1 MKKTL
6 LSVLFCAAAL
16 FTNAATINYTVDN
29 SIFPN
34 PERGFYLHTEEHV
47 TKSSPTCLSSSSLEA
62 HKTGDCGT
70 LVLIVYYLDNFLTT
84 AELPSEI
91 LTGFDTDMQKLRNKG
106 MKCILRFAYPQGTY
120 GKGANESGKDAT
132 LDIALA
138 HLSQYKQH
146 IQDNADVIF
155 VVQAGF
161 VGAWGEWYYS
171 DNFGNQTSNMTAN
184 RTILV
189 DSLLKAVPENRFIQ
203 LRTPLFKTDYVG
215 DTKPLTKAE
224 AYKNTKKARI
234 GHHNDAFLYDY
245 DNQGTYSDTAKQ
257 KPYLAQET
265 LYVPMGGECDV
276 YDKDLAKVYCTR
288 EKTVADM
295 SRLHWTYINK
305 GYAEAT
311 TQMWRDNGTFEE
323 LNRYMGYRF
332 QLVSAT
338 LPEQAQA
345 GAKANINIK
354 IKNVG
359 YAPLYNE
366 RPAYLVLKGS
376 NNTYS
381 IKLQSDPRSWLPN
394 GAETII
400 NEQVKI
406 PSTVPSGTYQL
417 YLNLPDAYA
426 SLASKPAFSVR
437 FANTNVWESSTGMNK
452 LNASIQVTND
462 GTVPVDPDDAI
473 TLPATLD
480 INNVNAVSEDMT
492 YYNTNYFD
500 FGPTSAANLDRWA
513 EWQINLQYPGEYI
526 ITEDALSV
534 DMGGWYLG
542 HHWQLDLLDAS
553 KNVVSTHTTAE
564 VWSEGI
570 IQDTLTWDMSAVAKG
585 IYTLRVKNATEWG
598 QPKLK
603 SLTLE
608 YDGELPD
615 PQAIN
620 QTIVPFDPNAP
631 MYDILG
637 RRVNASYKGIV
648 IQNNS
653 KYMLW

>member
-6 LSVLFCAAAL
+6 LSVLFCAAAIV
-16 FTNAATINYTVDN
+16 TNAATINYTADN

-34 PERGFYLHTEEHV
+34 PERGFYLHTENHV
-47 TKSSPTCLSSSSLEA
+47 YKGSPTCLSSSELEA

-70 LVLIVYYLDNFLTT
+70 LVLMVCYLDSFLTT
-84 AELPSEI
+84 PTLPSEV

-120 GKGANESGKDAT
+120 GKGSNESGKDAT

-146 IQDNADVIF
+146 LKDNADVIY
-155 VVQAGF
+155 VVQAGI

-171 DNFGNQTSNMTAN
+171 DNFGNQTSHMNEKRKT
-184 RTILV
+184 LV
-189 DSLLKAVPENRFIQ
+189 DSLLKIVPEDRYIQ
-203 LRTPLFKTDYVG
+203 LRTPLFKTEYVG
-215 DTKPLTKAE
+215 DTKPLKASE
-224 AYKNTKKARI
+224 AYQNTPKARI
-234 GHHNDAFLYDY
+234 GHHNDAFLFDY
-245 DNQGTYSDTAKQ
+245 DNQGTYNDTAKQ

-276 YDKDLAKVYCTR
+276 YDTVLAKVYCTR

-305 GYAEAT
+305 GYATQT
-311 TQMWRDNGTFEE
+311 TNMWRKNGTFDE
-323 LNRYMGYRF
+323 LNRDMGYRY

-345 GAKANINIK
+345 GAKANVSIK

-366 RPAYLVLKGS
+366 RPAYLVLKG
-376 NNTYS
+376 NNKTYS
-381 IKLQSDPRSWLPN
+381 IKLATDPRTWLPN
-394 GAETII
+394 GVETNIT
-400 NEQVKI
+400 EQVKI

-452 LNASIQVTND
+452 LNASIQVTDD

-500 FGPTSAANLDRWA
+500 FGPGDGTNTGRWA
-513 EWQINLQYPGEYI
+513 EWQVNLKYPGEYFVSAI
-526 ITEDALSV
+526 GA
-534 DMGGWYLG
+534 YPNG
-542 HHWQLDLLDAS
+542 HQWQIELQNSGAEAYSIPAS
-553 KNVVSTHTTAE
+553 WTTGEEFLENPDSIKWNLTNVPAGVYMLRIKN
-564 VWSEGI
+564 I
-570 IQDTLTWDMSAVAKG
+570 M
-585 IYTLRVKNATEWG
+585 EWG

-608 YDGELPD
+608 YDGEIPN
-615 PQAIN
+615 PQAIDE
-620 QTIVPFDPNAP
+620 TFVPLDKNAP

-637 RRVNASYKGIV
+637 RRVNATYKGIV
-648 IQNNS
+648 IQNKQ
-653 KYMLW
+653 KYILW

>member
-6 LSVLFCAAAL
+6 LSVLFCAAAIV
-16 FTNAATINYTVDN
+16 TNAATINYTADN

-34 PERGFYLHTEEHV
+34 PERGFYLHTEKHV
-47 TKSSPTCLSSSSLEA
+47 SKSSATCLSSSSLEA

-70 LVLIVYYLDNFLTT
+70 LVLIVYYLDNFVKT
-84 AELPSEI
+84 ATLPEEI
-91 LTGFDTDMQKLRNKG
+91 LTGFDQDMQKLRDKG
-106 MKCILRFAYPQGTY
+106 MKCVLRFAYAQGTY
-120 GKGANESGKDAT
+120 GSGSSESAKDAT
-132 LDIALA
+132 LAIALG

-146 IQDNADVIF
+146 LQDNADVIY
-155 VVQAGF
+155 VVQAGI

-171 DNFGNQTSNMTAN
+171 DNFGNQTSHLTAN
-184 RTILV
+184 RRTLI
-189 DSLLKAVPENRFIQ
+189 DSLLKIVPADRCIQ
-203 LRTPLFKTDYVG
+203 LRTPLFKTEYIG
-215 DTKPLTKAE
+215 DTKPLTKAD
-224 AYKNTKKARI
+224 AYKDIPRARI

-245 DNQGTYSDTAKQ
+245 DNMGTYNDTAKQ

-276 YDKDLAKVYCTR
+276 DSTELAQIFCSR

-305 GYAEAT
+305 GYALKT
-311 TQMWRDNGTFEE
+311 TNMWRNNGTFDE

-332 QLVSAT
+332 QLVNAT
-338 LPEQAQA
+338 LPEQANA

-366 RPAYLVLKGS
+366 RPAYLVLKS
-376 NNTYS
+376 SSKTYS
-381 IKLQSDPRSWLPN
+381 IKLESDPRTWLPN
-394 GAETII
+394 GVETVI

-406 PSTVPSGTYQL
+406 PSTVPSGTYQM

-452 LNASIQVTND
+452 LNASIQITND
-462 GTVPVDPDDAI
+462 GSIPVDPDDAI

-492 YYNTNYFD
+492 YYNTSYFD
-500 FGPTSAANLDRWA
+500 FGPDDAANLDRWA
-513 EWQINLQYPGEYI
+513 EWQVNLKYPGEYI
-526 ITEDALSV
+526 VSAIGA
-534 DMGGWYLG
+534 YPNG
-542 HHWQLDLLDAS
+542 HQWKLELLNSGA
-553 KNVVSTHTTAE
+553 
-564 VWSEGI
+564 
-570 IQDTLTWDMSAVAKG
+570 DTLGLPESWATGEEVVDNAERHWVLTNVPAGVYM
-585 IYTLRVKNATEWG
+585 LRVTNIMPYG

-608 YDGELPD
+608 YDGVIPID
-615 PQAIN
+615 PQAIEE
-620 QTIVPFDPNAP
+620 ISVPLDINAP
-631 MYDILG
+631 MYDITG
-637 RRVNASYKGIV
+637 RRVNASYRGV
-648 IQNNS
+648 ILQNGH
-653 KYMLW
+653 KYIIW

>member
-6 LSVLFCAAAL
+6 LSVLFCAAAIV
-16 FTNAATINYTVDN
+16 TNAATINYTADN

-34 PERGFYLHTEEHV
+34 PERGFYLHTEKHV
-47 TKSSPTCLSSSSLEA
+47 SKSSPTCLSSSSLEA
-62 HKTGDCGT
+62 HKSEDSGT

-91 LTGFDTDMQKLRNKG
+91 LTGFDTDMQKLRDKG

-120 GKGANESGKDAT
+120 GEGDNESGADAT
-132 LDIALA
+132 LSIALQ
-138 HLSQYKQH
+138 HLSQYKQKLK
-146 IQDNADVIF
+146 DNADVIY

-171 DNFGNQTSNMTAN
+171 DNFGNQTSYMTTN
-184 RTILV
+184 RRILV
-189 DSLLKAVPENRFIQ
+189 DSLLKAVPSNRFIQ
-203 LRTPLFKTDYVG
+203 LRTPLFKTDYIG

-224 AYKNTKKARI
+224 AYKNTPKARI

-276 YDKDLAKVYCTR
+276 YKESLAKVYCTR

-311 TQMWRDNGTFEE
+311 TQMWRNNGTFDE

-338 LPEQAQA
+338 FPEQAQA
-345 GAKANINIK
+345 GAKASISIK

-366 RPAYLVLKGS
+366 RPAYLVLKG
-376 NNTYS
+376 NNKTYS
-381 IKLQSDPRSWLPN
+381 IKLASDPRTWLPN
-394 GAETII
+394 GVETNIA
-400 NEQVKI
+400 EQVKI

-500 FGPTSAANLDRWA
+500 FGPGDAANLDRWA
-513 EWQINLQYPGEYI
+513 EWQVNLKYPGEYI
-526 ITEDALSV
+526 VSAIGA
-534 DMGGWYLG
+534 YQNG
-542 HHWQLDLLDAS
+542 HQWKLELLNSGA
-553 KNVVSTHTTAE
+553 
-564 VWSEGI
+564 
-570 IQDTLTWDMSAVAKG
+570 DTLGLPKSWATGEEVVDNAESHWVLTNVPAGVYM
-585 IYTLRVKNATEWG
+585 LRVTNIMPYG

-608 YDGELPD
+608 YDGEIPD
-615 PQAIN
+615 PQAIDE
-620 QTIVPFDPNAP
+620 TFVPLDKNAP

-637 RRVNASYKGIV
+637 RRVNATYKGIV
-648 IQNNS
+648 IQNKQ
-653 KYMLW
+653 KYILW

>member
-6 LSVLFCAAAL
+6 LSVLFCAAAIV
-16 FTNAATINYTVDN
+16 TNAATINYTADN

-34 PERGFYLHTEEHV
+34 PERGFYLHTEKHV
-47 TKSSPTCLSSSSLEA
+47 SKSSATCLSSSSLEA

-70 LVLIVYYLDNFLTT
+70 LVLIVYYLDNFVKT
-84 AELPSEI
+84 ATLPEEI
-91 LTGFDTDMQKLRNKG
+91 LTGFDQDMQKLRDKG
-106 MKCILRFAYPQGTY
+106 MKCVLRFAYAQGTY
-120 GKGANESGKDAT
+120 GSGSSESAKDAT
-132 LDIALA
+132 LAIALG

-146 IQDNADVIF
+146 LQDNADVIY
-155 VVQAGF
+155 VVQAGI

-171 DNFGNQTSNMTAN
+171 DNFGNQTSHLTAN
-184 RTILV
+184 RRTLI
-189 DSLLKAVPENRFIQ
+189 DSLLKIVPADRCIQ
-203 LRTPLFKTDYVG
+203 LRTPLFKTEYIG
-215 DTKPLTKAE
+215 DTKPLTKAD
-224 AYKNTKKARI
+224 AYKDIPRARI

-245 DNQGTYSDTAKQ
+245 DNMGTYNDTAKQ

-276 YDKDLAKVYCTR
+276 DSTELAQIFCSR

-305 GYAEAT
+305 GYALKT
-311 TQMWRDNGTFEE
+311 TNMWRNNGTFDE

-338 LPEQAQA
+338 FPEQAQA
-345 GAKANINIK
+345 GAKASISIK

-366 RPAYLVLKGS
+366 RPAYLVLKG
-376 NNTYS
+376 NNKTYS
-381 IKLQSDPRSWLPN
+381 IKLASDPRTWLPN
-394 GAETII
+394 GVETNIT
-400 NEQVKI
+400 EQVKI

-500 FGPTSAANLDRWA
+500 FGPTSVKEQTRWA
-513 EWQINLQYPGEYI
+513 EWQVNLKYPGEYF
-526 ITEDALSV
+526 
-534 DMGGWYLG
+534 
-542 HHWQLDLLDAS
+542 
-553 KNVVSTHTTAE
+553 VSTLGSYPNGHQWQIELLNSGA
-564 VWSEGI
+564 
-570 IQDTLTWDMSAVAKG
+570 DA
-585 IYTLRVKNATEWG
+585 YTLPATWAEGDVTENPDSVKWNLTNVPAGVYMLRIKNIMEWG

-608 YDGELPD
+608 YDGEIPD
-615 PQAIN
+615 PQAIDE
-620 QTIVPFDPNAP
+620 TFVPLDKNAP

-637 RRVNASYKGIV
+637 RRVNATYKGIV
-648 IQNNS
+648 IQNKQ
-653 KYMLW
+653 KYILW